1 MRILAVGPVFD
12 DITRFSRLWLDR
24 LEGSLKGYADIT
36 DLGAENA
43 TRENFEDQVRKL
55 DPNIVVYYDHGS
67 QEGLY
72 AQGGRGYV
80 LDQDNLVLVKGK
92 VIYTLACLSASK
104 LGAVANQVYG
114 CVYVG
119 YVKEFAFTL
128 EEEGLFSRAANTGLI
143 AYVYAEA
150 DWKRVKEL
158 MIQAFN
164 QAIMEAEDPWSKVW
178 LSWDRDNLRVYAT
191 GVDTPSSSCVF
202 RRLVLRIL
210 GPKGWLISRAL
221 FIGLIA
227 YGLGIGLT
235 LHDLYTE
242 ILEGPGDPLRIHGGY
257 VGLGLSLLGVL
268 MILKEYIRL
277 LEYFKHE

>member
-1 MRILAVGPVFD
+1 MKILAVGPVFD
-12 DITRFSRLWLDR
+12 DITRYSRLWLDR

-36 DLGAENA
+36 DLRAEDA
-43 TRENFEDQVRKL
+43 TRENFENRVREL
-55 DPNIVVYYDHGS
+55 DPDIVVYYDHGNE
-67 QEGLY
+67 EGLY

-80 LDQDNLVLVKGK
+80 LDQDNLALVKGK
-92 VIYTLACLSASK
+92 VIYTLACLSAYK
-104 LGAVANQVYG
+104 LGAIANQVYG

-143 AYVYAEA
+143 AYVYAGA

-164 QAIMEAEDPWSKVW
+164 QAIREAKDPWSKVW
-178 LSWDRDNLRVYAT
+178 LSWDRDNLRVYAA
-191 GVDTPSSSCVF
+191 GVDTPSSSCMF
-202 RRLVLRIL
+202 RRLAVRIF
-210 GPKGWLISRAL
+210 GPKGWFLSWTL
-221 FIGLIA
+221 FLGLIA

-242 ILEGPGDPLRIHGGY
+242 ILEGPGDPLRVHGGY
-257 VGLGLSLLGVL
+257 VGLGLSMLGML
-268 MILKEYIRL
+268 MVLKEYIRL
-277 LEYFKHE
+277 LRTL